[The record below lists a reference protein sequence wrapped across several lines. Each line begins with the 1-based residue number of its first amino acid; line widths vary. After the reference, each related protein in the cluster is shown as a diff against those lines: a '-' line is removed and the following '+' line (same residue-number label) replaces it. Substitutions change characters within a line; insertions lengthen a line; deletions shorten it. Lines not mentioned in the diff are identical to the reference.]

1 MLLLMNRLPL
11 ATRVQILHM
20 LCEGSAMRA
29 ISRVT
34 GVSINTVTKLLVDA
48 GAACAEAHDRLVR
61 NVKATRIQCDE
72 VWAFCYSKQ
81 KNVATAKAAPTE
93 AGDIWTWTALETTSK
108 LMISYVSGG
117 RDAEYAMVLMD
128 DLRSRL
134 ANCVQLTTDG
144 HKAYLSAVE
153 EAVGNDVDYAMLVKL
168 YGAAPEGPE
177 VRYSPA
183 QCIGAR
189 KTKITG
195 NPDKK
200 HVSTSHVERSNL
212 TMRMGM
218 RRFTRLTKAH
228 SKKLENHHHAQ
239 ALFFFFYNFARINQ
253 AVRMSPAM
261 AAAATG
267 QLWSMEDMVTLLDTP
282 RGYQIREVRRALRE
296 HPKGATFQ
304 TLHRTVERLSA
315 GPRREAVTY
324 AALRF
329 MQHDEVELR
338 RGLWVPE
345 QNWARSPD

>member
-1 MLLLMNRLPL
+1 MNRLPL
-11 ATRVQILHM
+11 VTRVQILHM

-48 GAACAEAHDRLVR
+48 AAACADAHDRLVR
-61 NVKATRIQCDE
+61 NVKATRVQCDE
-72 VWAFCYSKQ
+72 IWAFCYSKQ
-81 KNVATAKAAPTE
+81 KHVAPAKASPAG

-117 RDAEYAMVLMD
+117 RDAEYAMILMD

-134 ANCVQLTTDG
+134 ANRVQLTTDG

-153 EAVGNDVDYAMLVKL
+153 EAFGGDVDFAQLVKL
-168 YGAAPEGPE
+168 YGPAPQGPE

-183 QCIGAR
+183 QCLGAR
-189 KTKITG
+189 KTAITG

-218 RRFTRLTKAH
+218 RRFTRLTNAH

-239 ALFFFFYNFARINQ
+239 ALFFMFYNFVRINQ

-261 AAAATG
+261 AAGIETRLWEMSDIVALIDAAETRR
-267 QLWSMEDMVTLLDTP
+267 T
-282 RGYQIREVRRALRE
+282 EV
-296 HPKGATFQ
+296 P
-304 TLHRTVERLSA
+304 SA
-315 GPRREAVTY
+315 A
-324 AALRF
+324 
-329 MQHDEVELR
+329 
-338 RGLWVPE
+338 E
-345 QNWARSPD
+345 QY